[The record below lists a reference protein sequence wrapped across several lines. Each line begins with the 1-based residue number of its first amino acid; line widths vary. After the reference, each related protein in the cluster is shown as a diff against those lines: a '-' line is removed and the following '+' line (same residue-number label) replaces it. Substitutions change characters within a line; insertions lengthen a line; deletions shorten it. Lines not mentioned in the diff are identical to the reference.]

1 MTTIDPR
8 GREAAPAD
16 SAGQTIPI
24 HDPATGRLLTHV
36 ELTPPAAVAA
46 AVARARAAQPA
57 WEAVG
62 FAERCQVLRR
72 AQKWLVD
79 NRQRVV
85 DTLVSETGKAHEDA
99 LLVEIGYAA
108 GALGFWAKRAP
119 VYLADE
125 RIRHFNP
132 VVIGRKLVVRYRPLG
147 VVGVIGPWNFPL
159 VNSFGD
165 CIPAL
170 AAGNSVVLKPSE
182 LTPLSSLLMVECLR
196 ASGLPE
202 HVFQVLTGDGRT
214 GAALVDHV
222 DMVMFTGSTSTGR
235 KVAEQAGRRLIP
247 ASLELGGKDPMIVL
261 ADADLERAANAAVHG
276 SLQNA
281 GQACTSVER
290 VYVEAAVYDEFVGR
304 VSAKVAGLRHGSGDG
319 PASVD
324 VAAMTSAEQ
333 VDTVAAHVDAAIRA
347 GARALTGGRRG
358 KGPGNFYEPTVLV
371 GVDHSM
377 AALRDET
384 FGPTLPIVKVA
395 DATEAL
401 RLANDSEYGL
411 SASVWTRNVGRG
423 ERLARRI
430 EAGAVCVNDV
440 QLNYFAYELPMGGWK
455 ASGLGVRHGAQ
466 GIRKYCRQQAIFVTR
481 LWPLRSDPHMMPYS
495 RLKTGVMGHVIRL
508 LYGRGRRD

>member
-8 GREAAPAD
+8 DREVAPAD
-16 SAGQTIPI
+16 SDGRTIPV

-46 AVARARAAQPA
+46 AVQRARAAQPA
-57 WEAVG
+57 WEAAG
-62 FAERCQVLRR
+62 FAERGQVLRR

-79 NRQRVV
+79 NRRRVV

-108 GALGFWAKRAP
+108 GALGFWARRAP
-119 VYLADE
+119 GYLDDE

-170 AAGNSVVLKPSE
+170 AAGNAVVLKPSE

-202 HVFQVLTGDGRT
+202 DVFQVLTGDGRT

-235 KVAEQAGRRLIP
+235 KVAERAGRRLIP

-290 VYVEAAVYDEFVGR
+290 VYVEAPVYDEFVGR
-304 VSAKVAGLRHGSGDG
+304 VSAKVAGLRHGSGNG

-333 VDTVAAHVDAAIRA
+333 VDTVAGHVEAAIRA

-358 KGPGNFYEPTVLV
+358 DGPGNFYEPTVLV

-377 AALRDET
+377 AAMRDET

-495 RLKTGVMGHVIRL
+495 RLKTGVMGRVIGL